1 MKNLGMSEVIRIF
14 APDNI
19 VNQTRHLRRGMSTL
33 HFSCARSFVRK
44 PVKLTVFFL
53 IACFVGVSSV
63 KAQSDVAVEQLLALG
78 FENVRCSEDSSEVVY
93 TIESNVYKIQAV
105 GAARAIEKI
114 QSEGLVEGKKCTVI
128 MTDNGIPL
136 IALTYRPD
144 NDRVDAVGAE
154 SWNIT
159 TRDFGESWKKVK
171 KSKKRNSS
179 FLNVDVVVYPQFY
192 YKNIIINQIYQ
203 ILLEVSPAIEVT
215 LWSGAKLTAQM
226 IWPAYNDGFT
236 GEYENTRPGYIT
248 LQQQF
253 RLPYNITG
261 DVRLGVFDLRTY
273 GGELNLKY
281 FFKDEHFSLS
291 GKLGCVGVG
300 YYKDFGKFTYNGDQK
315 WYWSVGPDYYWAR
328 YNVQFK
334 LRAEQYLMQE
344 IGIKGEMIR
353 HFRYCSIGL
362 YAEKAQHSKSN
373 GGFRIYVS
381 LPPYKYKRYKKFPR
395 ITTGLSTGTTYNGG
409 NERNR
414 YLMPASTADDNL
426 LKQNQFNPFFIRS
439 TMTQIHKENINSE

>member
-14 APDNI
+14 ALDNI
-19 VNQTRHLRRGMSTL
+19 VNQTRHLRCGMSTL
-33 HFSCARSFVRK
+33 HLSCARSFVRK

-114 QSEGLVEGKKCTVI
+114 QSVGLVEGKRCTVI

-144 NDRVDAVGAE
+144 NDRVGAVSAE
-154 SWNIT
+154 NWNIT

-192 YKNIIINQIYQ
+192 YKNLIINQIYQ

-215 LWSGAKLTAQM
+215 L
-226 IWPAYNDGFT
+226 
-236 GEYENTRPGYIT
+236 
-248 LQQQF
+248 
-253 RLPYNITG
+253 
-261 DVRLGVFDLRTY
+261 
-273 GGELNLKY
+273 
-281 FFKDEHFSLS
+281 
-291 GKLGCVGVG
+291 
-300 YYKDFGKFTYNGDQK
+300 
-315 WYWSVGPDYYWAR
+315 
-328 YNVQFK
+328 
-334 LRAEQYLMQE
+334 
-344 IGIKGEMIR
+344 
-353 HFRYCSIGL
+353 
-362 YAEKAQHSKSN
+362 
-373 GGFRIYVS
+373 
-381 LPPYKYKRYKKFPR
+381 
-395 ITTGLSTGTTYNGG
+395 
-409 NERNR
+409 
-414 YLMPASTADDNL
+414 
-426 LKQNQFNPFFIRS
+426 
-439 TMTQIHKENINSE
+439 